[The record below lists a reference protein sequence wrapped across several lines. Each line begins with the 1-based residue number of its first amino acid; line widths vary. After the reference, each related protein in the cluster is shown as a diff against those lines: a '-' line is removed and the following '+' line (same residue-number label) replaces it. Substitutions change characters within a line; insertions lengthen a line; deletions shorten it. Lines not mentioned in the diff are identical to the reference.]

1 MKRTWLLLAA
11 KVGVGVALAAQDTS
25 WPQFRGPRGD
35 GTSVSVGLPLTWS
48 ERENVRWK
56 TPIHGRA
63 WSSPVIWGQQVWLT
77 TATENGRA
85 LFVVCVDAETGR
97 LLQDREVF
105 EVEKP
110 QAIHQFNSYASPTP
124 VIEEGRVYV
133 SYGSAGTACLDTRTG
148 QALWAR
154 RDLACNHYR
163 GAGSSP
169 ILHSDLLILNF
180 DGSDTQYLV
189 ALAKQTGRTVW
200 RKNRTID
207 FRDLGPDGLPE
218 TEGDLRKAFA
228 TCQVATLDGLP
239 TLLSQGSK
247 ALYAYE
253 PATGAELWRV
263 EERNNHSGCTRPV
276 VWKGLVFV
284 PSGFASG
291 QLLAIRPGRSGE
303 VIDANAPEPP
313 PTQLQVVW
321 KAKRGVPKKP
331 SLTIVGDLLFGID
344 DAGIATCWEAK
355 TGEVLWSERIGGNY
369 SAAPLAAE
377 GRVYF
382 SSEEGRTTVVAAAR
396 AFTKLAVNQLE
407 DGFMASPAVSDRA
420 LVLRTRTHLY
430 RIEEGSRAR

>member
-1 MKRTWLLLAA
+1 
-11 KVGVGVALAAQDTS
+11 
-25 WPQFRGPRGD
+25 
-35 GTSVSVGLPLTWS
+35 
-48 ERENVRWK
+48 
-56 TPIHGRA
+56 
-63 WSSPVIWGQQVWLT
+63 
-77 TATENGRA
+77 